1 MNKQEAI
8 EGIKSE
14 KYNGVL
20 TYEEEAYNNGLKD
33 ALGYVEKIN
42 MPERP
47 VLTKEEAEWIEG
59 LKEEQKRRPFWTKY
73 SMLYFVTRAGFGY
86 GFSYDHYRDDREVEL
101 EHYSHEIHAEK
112 ERLTNAILY
121 GYEVEK
127 EQLYTVE
134 IPNPNEPDSGHIV
147 LHKDEHNK
155 VYIDWHYEDDWKL
168 LKSLKLTETE
178 IKQDFDWAWQ
188 FAKEVKE

>member
-8 EGIKSE
+8 KGIKSE

-33 ALGYVEKIN
+33 AIGYVEKIN

-47 VLTKEEAEWIEG
+47 VLTKEEAEWIDG

-127 EQLYTVE
+127 KKLYTVE
-134 IPNPNEPDSGHIV
+134 LPNPNGDGNRYGLCKAYGRVVIRSFVFG
-147 LHKDEHNK
+147 LDEAINT
-155 VYIDWHYEDDWKL
+155 
-168 LKSLKLTETE
+168 KLTEEE
-178 IKQDFDWAWQ
+178 IKEDFDWAWQ
-188 FAKEVKE
+188 FAKEVEE

>member
-14 KYNGVL
+14 KYKGVL

-33 ALGYVEKIN
+33 ALGYVEKLD

-47 VLTKEEAEWIEG
+47 VLTEEEAEWVEG
-59 LKEEQKRRPFWTKY
+59 LKDEQKRRPFWTKY

-86 GFSYDHYRDDREVEL
+86 GFSYDNDSDDREVEL
-101 EHYSHEIHAEK
+101 KHYSHEIHAEK

-127 EQLYTVE
+127 KKLYTVE
-134 IPNPNEPDSGHIV
+134 IPNPNSKGNNKIY
-147 LHKDEHNK
+147 LCKDDTTGKIYLCKGNFNPGK
-155 VYIDWHYEDDWKL
+155 NRNL
-168 LKSLKLTETE
+168 RLTESE
-178 IKQDFDWAWQ
+178 IKKDFDWAFRW
-188 FAKEVKE
+188 AKEVE

>member
-8 EGIKSE
+8 KGIKSE

-33 ALGYVEKIN
+33 ALGYVEKID

-59 LKEEQKRRPFWTKY
+59 LKKEQKRRPFWTKY

-86 GFSYDHYRDDREVEL
+86 GFSYDHDREDREVEL
-101 EHYSHEIHAEK
+101 KHYSHEIHAEK
-112 ERLTNAILY
+112 KRLTNAILY

-127 EQLYTVE
+127 EKLY
-134 IPNPNEPDSGHIV
+134 
-147 LHKDEHNK
+147 K
-155 VYIDWHYEDDWKL
+155 V
-168 LKSLKLTETE
+168 SLKKNGLGIGIQQQDGSFKEKFTKTELSECGFDDLDVYE
-178 IKQDFDWAWQ
+178 IK
-188 FAKEVKE
+188 EVEE

>member
-42 MPERP
+42 MPEKP

-59 LKEEQKRRPFWTKY
+59 LKKEQKRRPFWTKY

-86 GFSYDHYRDDREVEL
+86 GFSYDHYLGDREVEL
-101 EHYSHEIHAEK
+101 EHYSHEIHTEK

-127 EQLYTVE
+127 KKLYTVE
-134 IPNPNEPDSGHIV
+134 LPNPNANGNRYGLCKADGRVVIRSFVFG
-147 LHKDEHNK
+147 LDEAINT
-155 VYIDWHYEDDWKL
+155 
-168 LKSLKLTETE
+168 KLTEEE

-188 FAKEVKE
+188 FAKEVKND

>member
-33 ALGYVEKIN
+33 ALRYVEKLD

-59 LKEEQKRRPFWTKY
+59 LKEEQKRRPFWTKH

-86 GFSYDHYRDDREVEL
+86 GFSYDNGSEDREVEL
-101 EHYSHEIHAEK
+101 EHYSHEIHVEK
-112 ERLTNAILY
+112 ERLTNAIFY

-127 EQLYTVE
+127 EKLYTVE
-134 IPNPNEPDSGHIV
+134 IPNPNAGGHVV
-147 LHKDEHNK
+147 LCKTGDGRVSITFANACRWRGVK
-155 VYIDWHYEDDWKL
+155 NVQ
-168 LKSLKLTETE
+168 LTESE
-178 IKQDFDWAWQ
+178 IKQDFEWAWQ
-188 FAKEVKE
+188 FAKEVEE